1 MDLGK
6 VENLWEGYTILDAI
20 KNIRDSWEKNKISML
35 IEVWKKCIPGLM
47 NDFEGFKTSVEEGT
61 ADVVE
66 IDREVGFEVEPEDM
80 TELLQSHKT
89 LMDEKLLLMDV

>member
-47 NDFEGFKTSVEEGT
+47 NDFEGFKTSVEEVT
-61 ADVVE
+61 ASVVDIVRKQE
-66 IDREVGFEVEPEDM
+66 LKVESEDK
-80 TELLQSHKT
+80 TELLW
-89 LMDEKLLLMDV
+89 

>member
-47 NDFEGFKTSVEEGT
+47 NDFEGFKTSVEEVT
-61 ADVVE
+61 ASVVDIVRKQE
-66 IDREVGFEVEPEDM
+66 LKVESEDK
-80 TELLQSHKT
+80 TELL
-89 LMDEKLLLMDV
+89 

>member
-47 NDFEGFKTSVEEGT
+47 NDFEGFKTSSEEAP

-66 IDREVGFEVEPEDM
+66 IAEK
-80 TELLQSHKT
+80 QSLKIWLKCCN
-89 LMDEKLLLMDV
+89 LMIKL

>member
-47 NDFEGFKTSVEEGT
+47 NDFEGYKTSVEEVT
-61 ADVVE
+61 ASVVDIVRKQE
-66 IDREVGFEVEPEDM
+66 LKVESEDK
-80 TELLQSHKT
+80 TELL
-89 LMDEKLLLMDV
+89 